1 MNKIRA
7 IIIEDELPARELIKS
22 YLKEHENMELLAEQG
37 DGFSGVKAINDLRP
51 DLVFLDIQMPKLNG
65 FEVLELIEHNPAV
78 IFTTAYDQY
87 AIRAF
92 EKNAVDY
99 LLKPFSE
106 ERFGQAI
113 KKAGEIIRNKQQEK
127 QLKQLSENHA
137 GLEDRIDRV
146 AVRSGRNIHV
156 VPVDDILYIAA
167 EGDYVMIHSPKGQFL
182 KEKTMKF
189 FESHLPENEFVRVH
203 RSHIININFVK
214 RIEAYEKESH
224 IVLMENGDSIKTSR
238 SGYKALREK
247 LRL

>member
-1 MNKIRA
+1 MTKIKA

-22 YLKEHENMELLAEQG
+22 YLEHQEGIEFAGEFG
-37 DGFSGVKAINDLRP
+37 DGFSGVKGINDLLP

-92 EKNAVDY
+92 EKSAVDY

-106 ERFGQAI
+106 QRFAQAV
-113 KKAGEIIRNKQQEK
+113 KKAEEVIHNKQQEK

-137 GLEDRIDRV
+137 GLEDRIERV

-156 VPVDDILYIAA
+156 IPTDEIVYIEA
-167 EGDYVMIHSPKGQFL
+167 EGDYVMIHSTKGNFL

-189 FESHLPENEFVRVH
+189 FENHLPENEFVRVH
-203 RSHIININFVK
+203 RSFIINIGFVK

-224 IVLMENGDSIKTSR
+224 IVLMEKGESIKTSR

-247 LRL
+247 LSL

>member
-1 MNKIRA
+1 MNKIKA
-7 IIIEDELPARELIKS
+7 IIIEDELPARELIRS
-22 YLKEHENMELLAEQG
+22 YLKDHETIELHGEFG
-37 DGFSGVKAINDLRP
+37 DGFSGVKGINDLQP

-65 FEVLELIEHNPAV
+65 LEVLELIEHSPAV

-106 ERFGQAI
+106 ERFAQAV
-113 KKAGEIIRNKQQEK
+113 KKAEGIIRNKQQEK
-127 QLKQLSENHA
+127 QLDKLLENHA
-137 GLEDRIDRV
+137 GLEDRLDRV

-156 VPVDDILYIAA
+156 IPVDEIVYIEA

-189 FESHLPENEFVRVH
+189 FERHLPENEFVRVH

-224 IVLMENGDSIKTSR
+224 IVLMESGESIKTSR